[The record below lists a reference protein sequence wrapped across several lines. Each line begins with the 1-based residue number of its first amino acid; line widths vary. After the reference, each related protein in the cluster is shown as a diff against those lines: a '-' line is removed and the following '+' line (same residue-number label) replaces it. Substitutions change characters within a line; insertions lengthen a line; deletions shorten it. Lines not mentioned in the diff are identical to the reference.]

1 MARSSR
7 NDAGRSLAEL
17 LGEHGGRLPA
27 AAAAPE
33 QVGRRA
39 EYDLIRPAAPARGHR
54 QRGFGWSPIPAPLTA
69 YRASTAEIGGVF
81 PLLTANGLP
90 PTGALL
96 GYDSLTSG
104 GFYCDPIGWLL
115 DGVVTNP
122 NMIFFGK
129 PGAGKSTTIKAFL
142 LRMMMFGART
152 LVAGDVKGEYEKVCT
167 AVGVQPIALGL
178 GLGARINPLDLG
190 PLGQGWGTLPV
201 EERRTRASLIFAR
214 WVVLLK
220 ALVGARGVPVTP
232 ADENAMSTVLAELS
246 GWSRGEG
253 HLTTVTIPQVHDML
267 ARPTEELARQCRYAT
282 TQQMIDE
289 TRQVT
294 DALGSLVRGALAGLF
309 DDFTNINLDWNA
321 PIQSLSLQR
330 LDDLGDEVV
339 GIALACVNS
348 WSRAQTDM
356 RRPGEITIVVRDEVW
371 RQMRLGVGAVQSL
384 DADLRLSRNDG
395 EIQVIIAHKPSD
407 LLSVGAAGSQEVTI
421 ARDMM
426 ALCDTKVMFAQDPG
440 IADELS
446 ELVGLGDIARDWVSG
461 WARQRH
467 GRAVWKV
474 GDRLFKVTTVRTPV
488 EIPLLDTNTA
498 LVAET
503 EKAPV
508 P

>member
-1 MARSSR
+1 MASSH
-7 NDAGRSLAEL
+7 AGRSLAEL
-17 LGEHGGRLPA
+17 VGEHGGGLPD
-27 AAAAPE
+27 AAPPQKQIE
-33 QVGRRA
+33 RRS
-39 EYDLIRPAAPARGHR
+39 EYDLVRPAAPARGHSR
-54 QRGFGWSPIPAPLTA
+54 PGFGWSPIPAPLLA

-115 DGVVTNP
+115 SGVVTNP

-129 PGAGKSTTIKAFL
+129 PGAGKSSTVKAFL

-152 LVAGDVKGEYEKVCT
+152 LIAGDVKGEYEKVCT
-167 AVGVQPIALGL
+167 AVGVRPIALGL

-190 PLGQGWGTLPV
+190 PLGQSWDDLPT

-232 ADENAMSTVLAELS
+232 ADENAMTTVLAQLS
-246 GWSRGEG
+246 GWATGGGR
-253 HLTTVTIPQVHDML
+253 LRTVTIPEVHHAL
-267 ARPTEELARQCRYAT
+267 AHPTDELAAQCRYAT
-282 TQQMIDE
+282 RQHMIDD

-294 DALGSLVRGALAGLF
+294 DALGALVRGALAGLF
-309 DDFTNINLDWNA
+309 DDYTNIGLDWNA

-339 GIALACVNS
+339 GVALACVNS
-348 WSRAQTDM
+348 WSRAMTDL

-395 EIQVIIAHKPSD
+395 EIQLIVAHKPSD
-407 LLSVGAAGSQEVTI
+407 LLAVGAVGSQEVTI

-426 ALCDTKVMFAQDPG
+426 ALCDTKIMFAQDPG

-461 WARQRH
+461 WARQRT

-474 GDRLFKVTTVRTPV
+474 GDRLFKVTTVRTPTEV
-488 EIPLLDTNTA
+488 PLLDTNSA
-498 LVAET
+498 LVAE
-503 EKAPV
+503 EPV